1 MTGNPHL
8 REVIPNRG
16 LLINMLA
23 KGYIRKQ
30 EHPTEPLFIL
40 NYTEKATY
48 DHVWNQA
55 TRTCRG
61 LIIRSDTNEVEA
73 RPFPKF
79 FNWNEPNAPKIAPAE
94 PVWVT
99 DKMDG
104 SLGIR
109 YWCPNAQKWAIATRG
124 SFTSEQAIHATQ
136 RLNDYYQSVHNLNDD
151 DYELT
156 QLFEIIYPEN
166 RIVLQYGDLDMLVAL
181 GVVHKYSGRVYP
193 RISGS
198 AFEKPLYFSE
208 AKTYKDAL
216 AAKPRPNAEGIVV
229 VTSGLD
235 DQRMVKIKQ
244 SDYVELHKTIT
255 GLNDR
260 IIWERLRAGD
270 DAADIKYGVPEEFW
284 DYIDGVSSD
293 LHNQAWELE
302 NMATAA
308 YNRITD
314 RLARDFGVG
323 WTRKQFA
330 EAASKSVVRDLL
342 FMLLDG
348 RDIHDVIW
356 KKLKPSAENGP
367 LRRNSEED

>member
-1 MTGNPHL
+1 MNNPDL
-8 REVIPNRG
+8 REVIPNHG
-16 LLINMLA
+16 LLMEMLT

-48 DHVWNQA
+48 DQVWNQA

-61 LIIRSDTNEVEA
+61 LIVRSDTFEVEA

-79 FNWNEPNAPKIAPAE
+79 FNWNEPNAPKIDPSE

-124 SFTSEQAIHATQ
+124 SFTSEQAVHATQ
-136 RLNDYYQSVHNLNDD
+136 RLDDYYHGVHNLNDD

-181 GVVHKYSGRVYP
+181 GAVRKRTGRVFP
-193 RISGS
+193 RVSDP
-198 AFEKPLYFSE
+198 AFEQPLYFSE
-208 AKTYKDAL
+208 ANTYADAL

-260 IIWERLRAGD
+260 VIWERLRLGD
-270 DAADIKYGVPEEFW
+270 DAEDIKRGVPEEFW
-284 DYIDGVSSD
+284 DYIDRVSSD
-293 LHNQAWELE
+293 LYNQTWELE
-302 NMATAA
+302 NMVTVA
-308 YNRITD
+308 YVRIID
-314 RLARDFGVG
+314 RLAREHGIG

-330 EAASKSVVRDLL
+330 EVASKLVYRDLL
-342 FMLLDG
+342 FLLLDG
-348 RDIHDVIW
+348 RPIHDVLW
-356 KKLKPSAENGP
+356 KKVKPSAENGP
-367 LRRNSEED
+367 LRRNNEED